1 MLAMQSGQ
9 RVRNLVRNSL
19 DVMDHEII
27 LGEFTPPA
35 LNLRRL
41 KRPQRQH
48 VAMIRMRIEMVSKQ
62 PRIELCD
69 CEQHRIALLLKC
81 GPIALCGC
89 QGSAAVSCDAHLSIC
104 IRVIL
109 IQISA
114 DAVFASIHCHV
125 QRPVIIQE
133 IEQSESTYAAL
144 QLIESVLLFC
154 TPPEAV

>member
-9 RVRNLVRNSL
+9 RVGNLVRSSL
-19 DVMDHEII
+19 DVMDHEIL

-48 VAMIRMRIEMVSKQ
+48 VAMIRMRIEMVPKQ

-69 CEQHRIALLLKC
+69 CEQHRIALLIKC

-89 QGSAAVSCDAHLSIC
+89 QGSAAVLRCASVHLHPSHTDTD
-104 IRVIL
+104 IRRRRL
-109 IQISA
+109 
-114 DAVFASIHCHV
+114 
-125 QRPVIIQE
+125 R
-133 IEQSESTYAAL
+133 
-144 QLIESVLLFC
+144 
-154 TPPEAV
+154 